1 MLDGISLICTVWRT
15 PKSLYRNVS
24 GFSDEREPYIKNLS
38 GNNNSEIMS
47 FESETAN

>member
-1 MLDGISLICTVWRT
+1 MVFHSFAQFEGLLRVYIETYLH
-15 PKSLYRNVS
+15 
-24 GFSDEREPYIKNLS
+24 FSDEREPYIKNLS